1 MKAFFDFL
9 PVLLFF
15 LSYIFFE
22 DIPYIYIQEINN
34 FFALSLSAEKSDSI
48 YFATFILM
56 FSYTLQ
62 VISLYVMNK
71 VEKIHIFSLIII
83 LLVGFITLSLK
94 NPIFIKLKPSIIYF
108 GFSIFFLINM
118 LIFKG
123 NIVKKIMG
131 KQVSLDDKHW
141 GLIYVS
147 WIIFFIFSGLLN
159 LYVAY
164 TMDEETWVNFKFYI
178 LGIVFPVLFIIGN
191 GLYIGMNSKNQ

>member
-1 MKAFFDFL
+1 LKAFFDFL

>member
-1 MKAFFDFL
+1 
-9 PVLLFF
+9 
-15 LSYIFFE
+15 
-22 DIPYIYIQEINN
+22 
-34 FFALSLSAEKSDSI
+34 
-48 YFATFILM
+48 
-56 FSYTLQ
+56 
-62 VISLYVMNK
+62 
-71 VEKIHIFSLIII
+71 
-83 LLVGFITLSLK
+83 
-94 NPIFIKLKPSIIYF
+94 
-108 GFSIFFLINM
+108 
-118 LIFKG
+118 
-123 NIVKKIMG
+123 MG

>member
-22 DIPYIYIQEINN
+22 DIPYIYIEEINN
-34 FFALSLSAEKSDSI
+34 FFMLSLSVEKSDGI

-62 VISLYVMNK
+62 VIFLYIMNK

-83 LLVGFITLSLK
+83 LLIGFITLSLK

>member
-1 MKAFFDFL
+1 LKAFFDFL

-22 DIPYIYIQEINN
+22 DIPYVYIEEINN
-34 FFALSLSAEKSDSI
+34 FFMLSLSAEKSDGI

-62 VISLYVMNK
+62 VIFLYIMNK

-131 KQVSLDDKHW
+131 SQINMNDKHW

-147 WIIFFIFSGLLN
+147 WIIFFVFSGLLN

-164 TMDEETWVNFKFYI
+164 TMNEEAWVNFKFYI
-178 LGIVFPVLFIIGN
+178 LGIVFPVLFIIAN
-191 GLYIGMNSKNQ
+191 GLYIGVNSKK

>member
-22 DIPYIYIQEINN
+22 DIPYIYIEEINN
-34 FFALSLSAEKSDSI
+34 FFMLSLSVEKSDGI

-62 VISLYVMNK
+62 VIFLYIMNK

-83 LLVGFITLSLK
+83 LLIGFITLSLK

-131 KQVSLDDKHW
+131 SQINMDDKHW
-141 GLIYVS
+141 VLIYVS

-164 TMDEETWVNFKFYI
+164 TMNEETWVNFKFYI
-178 LGIVFPVLFIIGN
+178 LGIVFPVLFIIAN
-191 GLYIGMNSKNQ
+191 GLYIGVNSKK